1 MEHVESREWTEMS
14 DDMLHEIAKL
24 LYCYDDYYRFRA
36 VCKQWNKVLPQIPNR
51 PWLVIPFDDKAL
63 ETRVAE
69 KKIHYVK
76 LPEMQTSR
84 LRGSCFGWLIA
95 VGFDGKLRMLNPFT
109 RKHKDLPPI
118 STFPSIFDYNPD
130 RENPYT
136 VKDNKYFH
144 ADNNNSG
151 REDYVYHDEDS
162 NDDGED
168 DDNSSDQGD
177 DPDDNSYDEGDD
189 ANENDDSNEDDDD
202 LDGDF
207 DDEDNDSDE
216 GDIIYLGPIYGT
228 FCVSNKFIQR
238 TYITKITISC
248 PPDDEYNE
256 EEFMAIA
263 IYGQYCRLAFCK
275 HGDKKWT
282 DIPKSQKDCDD
293 DCDYDYEDAIF
304 HQGKIYVIDGYT
316 QIFVFDIKNPGTP
329 VGGIIEIPKP
339 HDLYFFARNWK
350 LGYLIGC
357 VDGGLLM
364 VIRHLNFYQVQNIK
378 FPGCNSPK
386 FEIYKLEKGAKEWSR
401 VFELKNYA
409 LLIGFNSSVS
419 VPAHNVPNGWDN
431 GIHYTD
437 NILPTQSSGVVGGN
451 DIGVFNFEDGKST
464 QLFPDITLL
473 TPPPVWLL

>member
-1 MEHVESREWTEMS
+1 
-14 DDMLHEIAKL
+14 
-24 LYCYDDYYRFRA
+24 
-36 VCKQWNKVLPQIPNR
+36 
-51 PWLVIPFDDKAL
+51 
-63 ETRVAE
+63 
-69 KKIHYVK
+69 
-76 LPEMQTSR
+76 
-84 LRGSCFGWLIA
+84 
-95 VGFDGKLRMLNPFT
+95 
-109 RKHKDLPPI
+109 
-118 STFPSIFDYNPD
+118 
-130 RENPYT
+130 
-136 VKDNKYFH
+136 
-144 ADNNNSG
+144 
-151 REDYVYHDEDS
+151 
-162 NDDGED
+162 
-168 DDNSSDQGD
+168 GD

-216 GDIIYLGPIYGT
+216 
-228 FCVSNKFIQR
+228 
-238 TYITKITISC
+238 
-248 PPDDEYNE
+248 DDEYNE

-304 HQGKIYVIDGYT
+304 HQ
-316 QIFVFDIKNPGTP
+316 
-329 VGGIIEIPKP
+329 
-339 HDLYFFARNWK
+339 
-350 LGYLIGC
+350 
-357 VDGGLLM
+357 
-364 VIRHLNFYQVQNIK
+364 
-378 FPGCNSPK
+378 
-386 FEIYKLEKGAKEWSR
+386 
-401 VFELKNYA
+401 
-409 LLIGFNSSVS
+409 GFNSSVS